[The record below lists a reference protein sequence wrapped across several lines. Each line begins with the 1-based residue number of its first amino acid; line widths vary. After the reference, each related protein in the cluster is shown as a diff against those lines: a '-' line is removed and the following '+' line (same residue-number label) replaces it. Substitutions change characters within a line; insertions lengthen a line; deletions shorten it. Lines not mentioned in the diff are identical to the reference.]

1 MSTDSDESHPGSTAD
16 SVHDGASSQSDS
28 DSESQTT
35 ISARST
41 QSKEPARKLSTL
53 LADDPFVTG
62 ESKLLFEAIDELRRC
77 GAGQDLHLPQV

>member
-1 MSTDSDESHPGSTAD
+1 MSTDSEESRHGSATDLA
-16 SVHDGASSQSDS
+16 HDGASSQSDS
-28 DSESQTT
+28 DSESRTT

-41 QSKEPARKLSTL
+41 QSKEPARKPSTL
-53 LADDPFVTG
+53 FAEDPFATG